1 MKIKY
6 REGYKYQLAETYS
19 LITPVI
25 GYEILDQF
33 YVLQRNGYLIIKSGY
48 AWDGASGPTI
58 DTKSSMRPSLVH
70 DVFCQAQR
78 AGQIN
83 HKYWEHV
90 INDFFYKMCVDDGM
104 CHVRASIWKAGVE
117 FADAGDPEQGVSN
130 PVQEAP

>member
-25 GYEILDQF
+25 GYQILDPF
-33 YVLQRNGYLIIKSGY
+33 YVLQPNGYLIIKEGY

-58 DTKSSMRPSLVH
+58 DTKNSMRPSLVH

-83 HKYWEHV
+83 HKYWSHT
-90 INDFFYKMCVDDGM
+90 INKFFEEMCIADGM
-104 CHVRASIWKAGVE
+104 LGIRASLWRMAVDL
-117 FADAGDPEQGVSN
+117 ADAGNPEQGVSN